1 MTDPAHEN
9 SAAGLVNEVL
19 ADVNRLIRGEV
30 ALARAEA
37 EESLRDMVKGVVHLL
52 IAAVFALV
60 ALNVLAGMLV
70 MLLVWLGAGPILA
83 SLLVG
88 VALLLVAAGL
98 TVFGLQRLR
107 LESLVPDRFLKNLRR
122 DKRTLQ
128 TAVKSDATT

>member
-9 SAAGLVNEVL
+9 SAAGLVTEVL

-98 TVFGLQRLR
+98 TVFGLQRLS
-107 LESLVPDRFLKNLRR
+107 LETLVPDRFFKNLRR

>member
-9 SAAGLVNEVL
+9 GAAGLVTEVL

-98 TVFGLQRLR
+98 TVFGLQRLS
-107 LESLVPDRFLKNLRR
+107 LETLVPDRFFKNLRR